1 MCGWVRKPGIHGR
14 RGCMR
19 ASGGGA
25 QYSTEVTGRNVYVV
39 GEELLGSDIS
49 FHQEQWKP

>member
-1 MCGWVRKPGIHGR
+1 
-14 RGCMR
+14 MR

-25 QYSTEVTGRNVYVV
+25 EYSTEVTGRNVYVV

>member
-1 MCGWVRKPGIHGR
+1 
-14 RGCMR
+14 MR

-39 GEELLGSDIS
+39 GEELLGSDCDSKIFYYFICIS
-49 FHQEQWKP
+49 FHREQWKP

>member
-1 MCGWVRKPGIHGR
+1 
-14 RGCMR
+14 MR

-39 GEELLGSDIS
+39 GEELLGSDCDNKIFYHFICIS
-49 FHQEQWKP
+49 FHREQWKP